1 MFNERAPEMIRKMK
15 KAKVPLANIAAQ
27 LNALRIRRET
37 TWTARHIKAFLA
49 EPEPLPVDKSQWA
62 TDEKKRLTIS
72 MPVFATDEMDIDP
85 DELKVEKSWETMKAR
100 ACRQQPAAP

>member
-1 MFNERAPEMIRKMK
+1 M
-15 KAKVPLANIAAQ
+15 
-27 LNALRIRRET
+27 
-37 TWTARHIKAFLA
+37 
-49 EPEPLPVDKSQWA
+49 DKSQWA

-72 MPVFATDEMDIDP
+72 MPVFATNEMDIDP

>member
-37 TWTARHIKAFLA
+37 LDSTGHQGVSRGT
-49 EPEPLPVDKSQWA
+49 
-62 TDEKKRLTIS
+62 
-72 MPVFATDEMDIDP
+72 
-85 DELKVEKSWETMKAR
+85 
-100 ACRQQPAAP
+100 